1 MTQSKFEK
9 IYQVYFQNVYFY
21 LLKLCNNVDL
31 AQELTSETFFKAIKG
46 IDKFQGNSDIKTWLL
61 TIAKNSYYSYLKRNK
76 SVVEL
81 EQIFE
86 LRDDT
91 VDIENQIIEMES
103 SLEIVKILHLME
115 EPYKEVFSLRV
126 LGELSF
132 KQIAEVYGKTEN
144 WACVTYHRAKNKI
157 KSKMEENL

>member
-1 MTQSKFEK
+1 MTQSEFEK
-9 IYQVYFQNVYFY
+9 IYQVYFQNVYLY
-21 LLKLCNNVDL
+21 LLKLCNNEDL
-31 AQELTSETFFKAIKG
+31 AQELTSETFFKALKG
-46 IDKFQGNSDIKTWLL
+46 IDKFQGSCDIKTWLL

-86 LRDDT
+86 LRDDA

-115 EPYKEVFSLRV
+115 EPYREVFSLRV

-132 KQIAEVYGKTEN
+132 KQIAELYGKTEN

-157 KSKMEENL
+157 KSTMEENL

>member
-31 AQELTSETFFKAIKG
+31 AQELTSETFFKALKG
-46 IDKFQGNSDIKTWLL
+46 IDKFQGNCDIKTWLL

-86 LRDDT
+86 LRDDA

-115 EPYKEVFSLRV
+115 EPYREVFSLRV

-132 KQIAEVYGKTEN
+132 KQIAELYGKTEN

>member
-1 MTQSKFEK
+1 MAQSKFEK
-9 IYQVYFQNVYFY
+9 IYQVYFQNVYWY
-21 LLKLCNNVDL
+21 LLKLSNNEDL
-31 AQELTSETFFKAIKG
+31 AEELTSETFFKAMKG
-46 IDKFQGNSDIKTWLL
+46 IDKFQGNCDIKTWLL

-81 EQIFE
+81 EQTLE
-86 LRDDT
+86 VRDDK
-91 VDIENQIIEMES
+91 VDIENQIIQKES